1 MLGADT
7 ERWPD
12 QSEASGNT
20 INKENC
26 NTFPAGYV
34 ITLIIFEQIAIKYN

>member
-1 MLGADT
+1 MLSADT

-12 QSEASGNT
+12 RPEASGNC
-20 INKENC
+20 INKENG

-34 ITLIIFEQIAIKYN
+34 ITHLIFERI